1 VASACCSPRRP
12 HHHHLQSLLV
22 ADLSK
27 NELQGALPAF
37 PPALQALEVSNNRW
51 ALGPAAA
58 AASDGSELLHEAAP
72 PG

>member
-1 VASACCSPRRP
+1 VA

-22 ADLSK
+22 VDLSK

-37 PPALQALEVSNNRW
+37 PPALQALEVSANNSW
-51 ALGPAAA
+51 PLGPATA
-58 AASDGSELLHEAAP
+58 AASGGSTFLHDTAP